1 MSLEGYSKV
10 FFGPRVPPAT
20 LEVKPGFLKPGSE
33 PKAKSTGYQGPS
45 YGLSHLKAGKWQPK
59 PLAKPAFLA
68 DRPGV
73 AKSGKQGADYEAAKA
88 RYQKA
93 EGEVE
98 KAQAEYEKFEN
109 TAKGFRSLGK
119 EKEAKFYASKAA
131 VAKQN
136 LEQKK
141 LAAKGA
147 KQQMEKIGAKYA
159 KPSLPP
165 KGIAPSGEELSGP
178 TGLTLAK
185 NHAAL
190 SGGAKGVA

>member
-20 LEVKPGFLKPGSE
+20 IEVKPGFLKPGSE
-33 PKAKSTGYQGPS
+33 PKAKSAGYQGPS

-59 PLAKPAFLA
+59 PLARPGFLA
-68 DRPGV
+68 DQPGV
-73 AKSGKQGADYEAAKA
+73 AKSGKQGADYEAAKV

-93 EGEVE
+93 EGEAE
-98 KAQAEYEKFEN
+98 KAKAEYEKFEN

-119 EKEAKFYASKAA
+119 EKEAKLYTSKAA

-136 LEQKK
+136 YEQKK
-141 LAAKGA
+141 LAAQGA
-147 KQQMEKIGAKYA
+147 KQKMEKVGAKYA
-159 KPSLPP
+159 KPSVPA
-165 KGIAPSGEELSGP
+165 KGIAPAGEELSGP

-185 NHAAL
+185 NHSAL
-190 SGGAKGVA
+190 SAPKQGVA